1 MDCDAAPGNDK
12 VAGMARL
19 TLTFDNGPTP
29 GVTEQVLAALAARG
43 LPATFFVVGDR
54 LKQPGA
60 RELAAQAK
68 AAGHWIG
75 NHTMSHSTPLGRRAE
90 PDHPQAEIAAVDALL
105 GELAE
110 PQRLF
115 RPNAG
120 GGVLGP
126 HVLSRAAVDHL
137 TAHRHT
143 VVLWNCVPRDW
154 EDPAGW
160 AARALAEIERRDWT
174 LLVLHDLPTG
184 AMDRLPGF
192 LDEARRRGVEIVQ
205 DFPADCVPIRRGE
218 IAGALHGLMS

>member
-1 MDCDAAPGNDK
+1 
-12 VAGMARL
+12 MARL

-29 GVTEQVLAALAARG
+29 GVTERVLATLAERA
-43 LPATFFVVGDR
+43 LPATFFAVGDK
-54 LKQPGA
+54 LKVPGA
-60 RELAAQAK
+60 LALAAQAK

-75 NHTMSHSTPLGRRAE
+75 NHTMTHTTPLGRRTE
-90 PDHPQAEIAAVDALL
+90 PDHPQREIAAADALL

-110 PQRLF
+110 PERLF

-126 HVLSRAAVDHL
+126 HVLSRAAVEHFRR
-137 TAHRHT
+137 HRHT

-154 EDPAGW
+154 EEPDGW
-160 AARALAEIERRDWT
+160 AARALADIGRQDWT

-192 LDEARRRGVEIVQ
+192 LDEVRARGVNVVQ

-218 IAGALHGLMS
+218 ITGALDGLVT